1 MTAALHPFL
10 WLSAD
15 ASRYFLIPAGPTFM
29 SGNFLIVN
37 YEGYEQGVTEDSIL
51 CFEATR
57 QEAQDHLELQL
68 KKAGEGLKKAFHDLA
83 LFTDKVSP
91 VNAPPHTDTEEN
103 QEAMEK
109 LLAALL
115 GSKDEKTDTKEA
127 EEMQQKVKEY
137 LSSNEMKDTFSQM
150 SGKLDKLSQK
160 IKQPGALG
168 NDLPEIIATL
178 AGSLE
183 EEEDIQKAEKRKEEL
198 KKTISESIAAALR
211 KKQD

>member
-1 MTAALHPFL
+1 MTATLHYFL

-37 YEGYEQGVTEDSIL
+37 YEGYEQGVTEDSIIS
-51 CFEATR
+51 FEVNR
-57 QEAQDHLELQL
+57 QEAQDHLEGQL

-83 LFTDKVSP
+83 LFTDGVSP
-91 VNAPPHTDTEEN
+91 VNAPPHTDTGEN

-115 GSKDEKTDTKEA
+115 GSGDAKA
-127 EEMQQKVKEY
+127 GPRQEEMQQKIKEY
-137 LSSNEMKDTFSQM
+137 LSSNEMKDTFTQM

-160 IKQPGALG
+160 IKQPGILG
-168 NDLPEIIATL
+168 NDLPEIIASL

-183 EEEDIQKAEKRKEEL
+183 EEEDVQKAEKRKEEL
-198 KKTISESIAAALR
+198 RKTISESIAAALR